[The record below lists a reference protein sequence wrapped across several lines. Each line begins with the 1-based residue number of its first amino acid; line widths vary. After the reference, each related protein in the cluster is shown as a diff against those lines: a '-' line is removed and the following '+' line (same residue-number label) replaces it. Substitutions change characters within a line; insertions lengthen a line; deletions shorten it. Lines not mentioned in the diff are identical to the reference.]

1 MENILIAYNNDPNSE
16 LHLFF
21 ESCAD
26 DAKQF
31 CVDNQHCFESVC
43 PPGLLEC
50 NVTPNIHTFSIL
62 FFAAH
67 GDSYGIYNE
76 NDDDIVSTR
85 TNNYDFAG
93 KTLYTV
99 SCLCAEK
106 LMPELKRN
114 GLDTFV
120 GYDDQLRVVET
131 EPMFRES
138 AMEGLKAILEGV
150 DKDLARSRMFN
161 KYTECINNAKND
173 DIKMYLLHNREH
185 LCFE

>member
-1 MENILIAYNNDPNSE
+1 MENILIAYNNAPNSE
-16 LHLFF
+16 LHFFF

-31 CVDNQHCFESVC
+31 CVDNHHYFETVC
-43 PPGLLEC
+43 PPGLIES
-50 NVTPNIHTFSIL
+50 NVTANIQTFSI
-62 FFAAH
+62 FFLASH
-67 GDSYGIYNE
+67 GDSFGIYNE
-76 NDDDIVSTR
+76 NYDDVVTTR
-85 TNNYDFAG
+85 TNNYDFVG
-93 KTLYTV
+93 KTLYAV

-120 GYDDQLRVVET
+120 GYDDQLRIVES

-138 AMEGLKAILEGV
+138 AMEGLKAILEGA
-150 DKDLARSRMFN
+150 DKACARRRMYD
-161 KYTECINNAKND
+161 KYTECINKAEND

-185 LCFE
+185 LCFG

>member
-1 MENILIAYNNDPNSE
+1 MENILIAYNNAPDSE
-16 LHLFF
+16 LHFFF

-31 CVDNQHCFESVC
+31 CVDNHHCFESVC
-43 PPGLLEC
+43 PPGLLES
-50 NVTPNIHTFSIL
+50 NVTSNIQTFSI
-62 FFAAH
+62 FFLASH
-67 GDSYGIYNE
+67 GDSDGIYNE
-76 NDDDIVSTR
+76 NYDDVVTTR
-85 TNNYDFAG
+85 TNNYDFGG
-93 KTLYTV
+93 KTLYAV

-120 GYDDQLRVVET
+120 GYDDHLRIVEG

-138 AMEGLKAILEGV
+138 AMEGLKAILEGADTV
-150 DKDLARSRMFN
+150 SARKRMFD
-161 KYTECINNAKND
+161 KYTECINKAEND